1 MAVLVDTGV
10 LVSAA
15 DTDEP
20 RHAACAGLLREHQS
34 ELVVPAPVVPETA
47 WLVESR
53 LGPAAEVRFLR
64 LVTAGALHV
73 VDLSV
78 ADYERCIDLIERYA
92 DLGLGLV
99 DASIVAIA
107 ELRGITILATLN
119 NRDFRVVRPRH
130 SDAFTLIP

>member
-1 MAVLVDTGV
+1 M
-10 LVSAA
+10 
-15 DTDEP
+15 
-20 RHAACAGLLREHQS
+20 
-34 ELVVPAPVVPETA
+34 
-47 WLVESR
+47 
-53 LGPAAEVRFLR
+53 
-64 LVTAGALHV
+64 

-92 DLGLGLV
+92 GLGLGLV

-107 ELRGITILATLN
+107 ELQGITILATLN

>member
-1 MAVLVDTGV
+1 
-10 LVSAA
+10 
-15 DTDEP
+15 
-20 RHAACAGLLREHQS
+20 
-34 ELVVPAPVVPETA
+34 
-47 WLVESR
+47 
-53 LGPAAEVRFLR
+53 
-64 LVTAGALHV
+64 
-73 VDLSV
+73 
-78 ADYERCIDLIERYA
+78 LIERYA

>member
-1 MAVLVDTGV
+1 M
-10 LVSAA
+10 
-15 DTDEP
+15 
-20 RHAACAGLLREHQS
+20 
-34 ELVVPAPVVPETA
+34 
-47 WLVESR
+47 
-53 LGPAAEVRFLR
+53 
-64 LVTAGALHV
+64 

-130 SDAFTLIP
+130 SDAFTLIPRTSSWS